1 MSDALER
8 MRAATEYFN
17 WPLGDKQ
24 TQAHIR
30 DLVHAADE
38 FERALTEHGE
48 LRQRC
53 ASLAAGS
60 PPEGWEA
67 LERQVQWEIAF
78 GAALLAVDAEFTAS
92 GIRDD

>member
-38 FERALTEHGE
+38 FERALTEC
-48 LRQRC
+48 RIMR
-53 ASLAAGS
+53 
-60 PPEGWEA
+60 EA
-67 LERQVQWEIAF
+67 IENY
-78 GAALLAVDAEFTAS
+78 LAVQDNPRTNISINRAAARSRLRHAVEQGQA
-92 GIRDD
+92 